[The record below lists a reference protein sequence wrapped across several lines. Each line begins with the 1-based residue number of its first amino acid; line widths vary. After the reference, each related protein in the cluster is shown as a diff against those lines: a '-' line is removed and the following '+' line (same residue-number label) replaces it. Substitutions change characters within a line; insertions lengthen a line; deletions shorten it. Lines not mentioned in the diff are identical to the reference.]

1 MALSAKKLTIF
12 LLAATVASAAGA
24 AWQANRIRQIE
35 NFNLSVST
43 GKTPTTDTQSF
54 EAKFSA
60 AYWLAKGGRYQ
71 DATLLFLQLTESG
84 TPSQRSAVQYN
95 LGNIFFLRGLAING
109 RDMTVR
115 EEAVYLLTQAKTAYM
130 QSLRL
135 DNTHWDA
142 RHNIDRVIAMLPAE
156 PAPGV
161 GEGDSPGLI
170 MGNIPVGLP

>member
-1 MALSAKKLTIF
+1 VLY
-12 LLAATVASAAGA
+12 AATG
-24 AWQANRIRQIE
+24 Q
-35 NFNLSVST
+35 
-43 GKTPTTDTQSF
+43 G
-54 EAKFSA
+54 
-60 AYWLAKGGRYQ
+60 
-71 DATLLFLQLTESG
+71 LL
-84 TPSQRSAVQYN
+84 N
-95 LGNIFFLRGLAING
+95 FFLRGLAING